1 MQYFI
6 VFLEG
11 IITFISP
18 CLLPMLP
25 VYISYFAAG
34 EGKGSKTAVKNA
46 LLFVFGFTCVFV
58 ALGVFAS
65 ALGGFLI
72 KYQAAVNIATG
83 LLVLLFGLSYLGI
96 IPMPSFSKNGNSA
109 VTGGSAFLFGIAF
122 SLGWTPC
129 IGAFLGS
136 ALLLASHQGSVLQG
150 VIMLLLYSAGL
161 GIPFVASAVLIDK
174 FKAAFNFIKRNYKK
188 INIVCG
194 ILLCLMGILMMTGIM
209 QRVLNFLAR

>member
-34 EGKGSKTAVKNA
+34 EGKGTNSAVKNSM
-46 LLFVFGFTCVFV
+46 LFVFGFSCIFV
-58 ALGVFAS
+58 ILGVFAG
-65 ALGGFLI
+65 ALGSFLT
-72 KYQAAVNIATG
+72 KYQVTVNIITG
-83 LLVLLFGLSYLGI
+83 LMVLAFGLSYLGVI
-96 IPMPSFSKNGNSA
+96 RLPSFSHKSNTSPA
-109 VTGGSAFLFGIAF
+109 KGSAFLFGIAF

-136 ALLLASHQGSVLQG
+136 ALLLASHQGSVIQG

-161 GIPFVASAVLIDK
+161 GIPFIVSAVLIDK
-174 FKAAFNFIKRNYKK
+174 FKAAFNFIKRNYKA
-188 INIVCG
+188 INMVCG
-194 ILLCLMGILMMTGIM
+194 SLLCVMGILMMTGIM